1 MNVYF
6 IPIFYLSGHDLA
18 RLRKY
23 VQRTGAGA
31 QEGEEDPGG
40 EDQEVGV

>member
-6 IPIFYLSGHDLA
+6 IPIFYILGHDLP

-31 QEGEEDPGG
+31 QEVSEDNGG
-40 EDQEVGV
+40 ENQEV